1 MGIHSPTLHA
11 RRLTLLCWL
20 VAVICS
26 TFVERLSVHV
36 VLHSGRRE
44 VLLVMKE
51 LRCCAELMDL
61 REKFAEDK
69 RRIAEMKAARKFKP
83 V

>member
-1 MGIHSPTLHA
+1 MPMVFKS
-11 RRLTLLCWL
+11 
-20 VAVICS
+20 
-26 TFVERLSVHV
+26 SVHA
-36 VLHSGRRE
+36 
-44 VLLVMKE
+44 
-51 LRCCAELMDL
+51 AELMDL